1 MSSRGL
7 LRRSGSVVRRPSRSW
22 LADLA
27 VAGGVGLFAVGDAVF
42 SADWPAPTAWSAVV
56 AAAASAFLLVRRV
69 RPLVA
74 LTGALGVLAVSEL
87 ALGHYQAWGA
97 VLIALMATYGA
108 AAYGRNVPFT
118 VTVLVAFAAVMGLGE
133 PAGRAAADLLWTLVA
148 LSLPLAVGLTVR
160 RSRSREAHAR
170 RRSEEGEWDR
180 ALQVAAAVAGERR
193 RIARE
198 LHDIISHAL
207 GVMVLQA
214 GAADQALDREPV
226 KARQAVR
233 AIRATGLDAIGE
245 TGRLV
250 GLLRDD
256 DGAPAMAPQPTLADI
271 DRLVAAACADGVD
284 VQVRIAGEARPL
296 GPAVELNAYRVVQ
309 EGLTNALKHA
319 PHSTITI
326 TITYRA
332 DDLLV
337 EVSNDGGATGPGPGS
352 GFGLAGLR
360 ERVAIFGGRL
370 EAGRRPAGG
379 WTVSASF
386 PASPPEPR

>member
-97 VLIALMATYGA
+97 VLIALIATYGA

>member
-1 MSSRGL
+1 M
-7 LRRSGSVVRRPSRSW
+7 
-22 LADLA
+22 
-27 VAGGVGLFAVGDAVF
+27 
-42 SADWPAPTAWSAVV
+42 
-56 AAAASAFLLVRRV
+56 
-69 RPLVA
+69 
-74 LTGALGVLAVSEL
+74 
-87 ALGHYQAWGA
+87 
-97 VLIALMATYGA
+97 
-108 AAYGRNVPFT
+108 
-118 VTVLVAFAAVMGLGE
+118 
-133 PAGRAAADLLWTLVA
+133 
-148 LSLPLAVGLTVR
+148 
-160 RSRSREAHAR
+160 
-170 RRSEEGEWDR
+170 
-180 ALQVAAAVAGERR
+180 
-193 RIARE
+193 
-198 LHDIISHAL
+198 
-207 GVMVLQA
+207 
-214 GAADQALDREPV
+214 
-226 KARQAVR
+226 
-233 AIRATGLDAIGE
+233 
-245 TGRLV
+245 GRLV

-386 PASPPEPR
+386 PARPPEPR

>member
-7 LRRSGSVVRRPSRSW
+7 LQRSGSVVRRPSRAR

-27 VAGGVGLFAVGDAVF
+27 VAAGVGLFAVGDVVL
-42 SADWPAPTAWSAVV
+42 SPDWPTPTARSAVV
-56 AAAASAFLLVRRV
+56 AAVASAFLLAWRV
-69 RPLVA
+69 RPQVA

-87 ALGHYQAWGA
+87 ALGRYQAWGG
-97 VLIALMATYGA
+97 VLIALVATYGA

-118 VTVLVAFAAVMGLGE
+118 GAVVVAFATVMGLGE
-133 PAGRAAADLLWTLVA
+133 PAGQAAADMLWTLVA
-148 LSLPLAVGLTVR
+148 LSLPLAMGLTVR

-170 RRSEEGEWDR
+170 RRSAQVERDR
-180 ALQVAAAVAGERR
+180 EFQVAAAVAGERR
-193 RIARE
+193 RIAHE

-214 GAADQALDREPV
+214 GAADQALDREPG

-233 AIRATGLDAIGE
+233 TIRGSGLDAIGE
-245 TGRLV
+245 MSRLV

-256 DGAPAMAPQPTLADI
+256 DGAPVMAPQPTLADI
-271 DRLVAAACADGVD
+271 DRLVAAARADGDD
-284 VQVRIAGEARPL
+284 VQVRTAGEVRPL

-319 PHSTITI
+319 PRSTITI

-332 DDLLV
+332 EDLLV
-337 EVSNDGGATGPGPGS
+337 EVSDDGGATRPGPGG

-360 ERVAIFGGRL
+360 ERVAVFGGRF

-379 WTVSASF
+379 WAVSASF
-386 PASPPEPR
+386 PASPPEPG

>member
-7 LRRSGSVVRRPSRSW
+7 LRRSVSVVRGPSRSRW
-22 LADLA
+22 ADVA
-27 VAGGVGLFAVGDAVF
+27 VAGGVGLFAVGDAVL
-42 SADWPAPTAWSAVV
+42 SGDWPAPAARSAVI
-56 AAAASAFLLVRRV
+56 AAAASAFLLARRV

-74 LTGALGVLAVSEL
+74 LAGALGVLAVSEL

-97 VLIALMATYGA
+97 VLIGLAATYGA
-108 AAYGRNVPFT
+108 AAYGGNVPFT
-118 VTVLVAFAAVMGLGE
+118 GAVLVAFATVMGLGE
-133 PAGRAAADLLWTLVA
+133 PAGRAAADMLWTLIA

-170 RRSEEGEWDR
+170 QRSEQVERDR
-180 ALQVAAAVAGERR
+180 AGQVAAAVSGERR

-214 GAADQALDREPV
+214 GAADQALDGEPG

-233 AIRATGLDAIGE
+233 TIRATGLDAIGE
-245 TGRLV
+245 MSRLV

-256 DGAPAMAPQPTLADI
+256 DGSTAISPQPTLADI
-271 DRLVAAACADGVD
+271 DRLVAAACADGGD
-284 VQVRIAGEARPL
+284 VQVQIVGEVRPL
-296 GPAVELNAYRVVQ
+296 PPAVELNAYRVVQ

-319 PHSTITI
+319 PHTKIAI

-337 EVSNDGGATGPGPGS
+337 EVSNDGGATGPGPGG

-360 ERVAIFGGRL
+360 ERVAVFGGRFQ
-370 EAGRRPAGG
+370 AGKRPAGG
-379 WTVSASF
+379 WAVSASF
-386 PASPPEPR
+386 PASRSEAG

>member
-1 MSSRGL
+1 
-7 LRRSGSVVRRPSRSW
+7 VVHRPSRSR

-27 VAGGVGLFAVGDAVF
+27 VAGGVGLFAVGDALF
-42 SADWPAPTAWSAVV
+42 SKDWPQPTAGSAVL
-56 AAAASAFLLVRRV
+56 AATASAFLIARRV
-69 RPLVA
+69 RPQLA

-87 ALGHYQAWGA
+87 VLGHYQAWGG
-97 VLIALMATYGA
+97 VLIGLVATYGA
-108 AAYGRNVPFT
+108 AVYGRNVPFT
-118 VTVLVAFAAVMGLGE
+118 VAVLVALAAVMGLDE
-133 PAGRAAADLLWTLVA
+133 PAGRAAADMLWTLIA

-160 RSRSREAHAR
+160 RARSREADAR
-170 RRSEEGEWDR
+170 QRSELAERDR
-180 ALQVAAAVAGERR
+180 TLQVAAAVAGERR

-226 KARQAVR
+226 KARQAVQT
-233 AIRATGLDAIGE
+233 IRASGLDAIGE
-245 TGRLV
+245 MGRLV

-256 DGAPAMAPQPTLADI
+256 DSSPAIVPQPTLADI

-284 VQVRIAGEARPL
+284 VRVRIAGEARPL
-296 GPAVELNAYRVVQ
+296 GPAVELNAYRVIQ
-309 EGLTNALKHA
+309 EGLTNTLKHA
-319 PHSTITI
+319 PHSAITI

-332 DDLLV
+332 EDLLV
-337 EVSNDGGATGPGPGS
+337 EVSNDAGTTGPGPGG

-360 ERVAIFGGRL
+360 ERVAIFGGRF
-370 EAGRRPAGG
+370 EAGRRPEGG

-386 PASPPEPR
+386 PASPSVS

>member
-7 LRRSGSVVRRPSRSW
+7 LRRPGSVIRRPSRSRV
-22 LADLA
+22 ADLA
-27 VAGGVGLFAVGDAVF
+27 VAAGVGLFAVGDAVF
-42 SADWPAPTAWSAVV
+42 STDWPPPTAWSAVF
-56 AAAASAFLLVRRV
+56 AAAASAFLLAWRV
-69 RPLVA
+69 RPQKA

-87 ALGHYQAWGA
+87 ALGHYQAWGS

-118 VTVLVAFAAVMGLGE
+118 VAVLVAFAAVMGLGE
-133 PAGRAAADLLWTLVA
+133 PEGRAAADMLWTLVA
-148 LSLPLAVGLTVR
+148 LSLPLAVGLTAR
-160 RSRSREAHAR
+160 RSRGREAHAR
-170 RRSEEGEWDR
+170 QRSEQAERNR

-214 GAADQALDREPV
+214 GAADQALDREPI

-256 DGAPAMAPQPTLADI
+256 DGSPAMAPQPTLADI
-271 DRLVAAACADGVD
+271 DRLVAAACADGDD
-284 VQVRIAGEARPL
+284 VQVRIAGAVRPL
-296 GPAVELNAYRVVQ
+296 GPALELNAYRVVQ

-319 PHSTITI
+319 PHSRITI

-337 EVSNDGGATGPGPGS
+337 EVSNDGGATGHGPGS

-360 ERVAIFGGRL
+360 ERVAVFGGRI
-370 EAGRRPAGG
+370 EAGRRPTDG
-379 WTVSASF
+379 WAVSASF
-386 PASPPEPR
+386 PASPSEPR